1 MINAVND
8 APHYHAMHFLQ
19 RKQSAALLPLLA
31 GLIPLAMP
39 LLTLN
44 FSPRQKRPALVLVL

>member
-8 APHYHAMHFLQ
+8 APHYHAMQFLQ
-19 RKQSAALLPLLA
+19 REQAAALLPLLA
-31 GLIPLAMP
+31 GFIPLAMP

-44 FSPRQKRPALVLVL
+44 FSPRQQRPALVLVL